1 MRDLH
6 AFEKPP
12 CIPISKADRNGFF
25 TSGLEYNTPARGMW
39 NIVHT
44 GMLVPEA
51 HQIFVCAQGCLR
63 GVIMTAGEMNELSRM
78 SWVSVDE
85 SDMYDG
91 TIEQK
96 VIDGTAEILN
106 QFQQKPPIVLL
117 FLSCIHFFAGCD
129 FRVILD
135 ELSAQFPEITFVDCY
150 MTPTMRQTVSPAVQM
165 AQQLYS
171 ALKPLPL
178 NPKAVNIVGNDRPTY
193 QRSEL
198 WEMLR
203 GLKVRDITTCA
214 TYEDYLQMAESS
226 LNISYLPLAYTAGE
240 YMKERFGS
248 EHLYLPMS
256 FDFDTI
262 NENYH
267 KLCQAIG
274 KNPPAEEILSRLRT
288 EAENQLQQAFA
299 IIGNTP
305 IAIDFTAV
313 PRPFELAKLLCE
325 HGFNVKAI
333 IADSVPEEEKAFEL
347 LKINHPDLLLYS
359 ATNVNMLN
367 FCHEEH
373 EHYLAIGQKAS
384 YYFSTDNFVNIVGGG
399 GYYGYR
405 GIGKIARLM
414 QDAFQHPKDRRAI
427 LRHKGIGCESC
438 LEKEVIA

>member
-12 CIPISKADRNGFF
+12 CIPISEADRNGFF
-25 TSGLEYNTPARGMW
+25 RSGLEYNTPARGMW

-96 VIDGTAEILN
+96 VIDGTAEILH
-106 QFQQKPPIVLL
+106 QFQQKPKIVLL

-135 ELSAQFPEITFVDCY
+135 ELSAQFPEIHFVDCY

-198 WEMLR
+198 WELLR

-226 LNISYLPLAYTAGE
+226 VNISYLPIANASGE
-240 YMKERFGS
+240 LLKERFGS
-248 EHLYLPMS
+248 KHFYLPMS
-256 FDFDTI
+256 FDFDII
-262 NENYH
+262 NENYR
-267 KLCQAIG
+267 KLRQAIG
-274 KNPPAEEILSRLRT
+274 KNPPSEEILSRLRT
-288 EAENQLQQAFA
+288 EAENRLQQAFA
-299 IIGNTP
+299 TIGNTP

-333 IADSVPEEEKAFEL
+333 IADSAPEEEKAFEW
-347 LKINHPDLLLYS
+347 LKINRPDLLLYS

-384 YYFSTDNFVNIVGGG
+384 YYFSTDNFVNIVAGG

-414 QDAFQHPKDRRAI
+414 ENAFKYPKDRRAI